1 MLSKSKFILG
11 QQCVKSFWFD
21 INNIEP
27 TNPTDEAAEARLSAG
42 NEVGEISKRIFP
54 DGKEVPY
61 LPGEPEKMFEI
72 TKQLIDEGITS
83 IYEASFIYDDIFIR
97 VDLMHKTKNGWNIYE
112 VKSSS
117 SIKSYHEYDA
127 SIQWHVLKNLK
138 IVDINEVFIAT
149 LNNKY
154 LKQKAIDPT
163 EFFNIQPVTQIAK
176 ENRSEIEKKVRELK
190 EIAAMQNEP
199 KINIGAHCKKPHSCK
214 YLNKCWPENID
225 DIDSVFK
232 FYRLN
237 LNKKLKLYE
246 KGIDTFAKVK
256 DIDSLSSIQK
266 LQIEAYKTNAP
277 VINKDKISKF
287 INKVKYPISYFDFE
301 TFTDAVPIYDKQ
313 RPHMQMPFQYSLHIQ
328 RNEKEKLNI
337 NDNHFEFIADHD
349 QDPRRALAES
359 IITNFPKE
367 GTIMAYN
374 ESFEKNCIKTLA
386 SHCPDLEE
394 DLLKLN
400 ERFLDLIEPFRGG
413 GYYDPKFKGKFSIK
427 NVLPAVCPN
436 NPELDYSELEISNG
450 GMAMNAYKQMRDNQS
465 NCDYKS
471 IRNELFK
478 YCRLDTYAM
487 YAIFKKLQNL

>member
-42 NEVGEISKRIFP
+42 NEVGEISKTIFP
-54 DGKEVPY
+54 DGKDVPY
-61 LPGEPEKMFEI
+61 LPGEPDKMFEI

-83 IYEASFIYDDIFIR
+83 IYEASFIHDDIFIR

-138 IVDINEVFIAT
+138 IVDLNEVFIVT

-154 LKQKAIDPT
+154 LKQKAIDPIK
-163 EFFNIQPVTQIAK
+163 FFNIQPVTQIAE
-176 ENRSEIEKKVRELK
+176 ENKLEVEKKVKELK
-190 EIAAMQNEP
+190 EIAIMSDEP
-199 KINIGAHCKKPHSCK
+199 KINIGAHCKKPHGCK

-225 DIDSVFK
+225 DIDSVFN

-246 KGIDTFAKVK
+246 KGIDTFGKLK
-256 DIDSLSSIQK
+256 DKNSLSSIQK
-266 LQIEAYKTNAP
+266 LQIEAHETNAP
-277 VINKDKISKF
+277 VINKDKISSF
-287 INKVKYPISYFDFE
+287 IDKVKYPISYFDFE

-313 RPHMQMPFQYSLHIQ
+313 RPHMQMPFQYSMHIQ
-328 RNEKEKLNI
+328 SSKDEVLDI
-337 NDNHFEFIADHD
+337 NDPHPEFIANHLE
-349 QDPRRALAES
+349 DPRQQIAKSLIS
-359 IITNFPKE
+359 NFPKQ

-374 ESFEKNCIKTLA
+374 ESFEKGCIKTLA
-386 SHCPDLEE
+386 KFCPDLENE
-394 DLLKLN
+394 LLDLN
-400 ERFLDLIEPFRGG
+400 DRFLDLIIPFRGG
-413 GYYDPKFKGKFSIK
+413 AYYDENFYGSFSIK
-427 NVLPAVCPN
+427 KVLPALCPN
-436 NPELDYSELEISNG
+436 DKNLDYKSLEISNG
-450 GMAMNAYKQMRDNQS
+450 GLASSSY
-465 NCDYKS
+465 
-471 IRNELFK
+471 
-478 YCRLDTYAM
+478 
-487 YAIFKKLQNL
+487 KKLRGQTD

>member
-27 TNPTDEAAEARLSAG
+27 TNPTDEAAKARLSAG

-163 EFFNIQPVTQIAK
+163 EFFNIQPVNQIAK
-176 ENRSEIEKKVRELK
+176 ENRSEIEKK
-190 EIAAMQNEP
+190 
-199 KINIGAHCKKPHSCK
+199 
-214 YLNKCWPENID
+214 NKRIKRNCSN
-225 DIDSVFK
+225 
-232 FYRLN
+232 
-237 LNKKLKLYE
+237 
-246 KGIDTFAKVK
+246 AK
-256 DIDSLSSIQK
+256 
-266 LQIEAYKTNAP
+266 
-277 VINKDKISKF
+277 
-287 INKVKYPISYFDFE
+287 
-301 TFTDAVPIYDKQ
+301 
-313 RPHMQMPFQYSLHIQ
+313 
-328 RNEKEKLNI
+328 
-337 NDNHFEFIADHD
+337 
-349 QDPRRALAES
+349 
-359 IITNFPKE
+359 
-367 GTIMAYN
+367 
-374 ESFEKNCIKTLA
+374 
-386 SHCPDLEE
+386 
-394 DLLKLN
+394 
-400 ERFLDLIEPFRGG
+400 
-413 GYYDPKFKGKFSIK
+413 
-427 NVLPAVCPN
+427 
-436 NPELDYSELEISNG
+436 
-450 GMAMNAYKQMRDNQS
+450 
-465 NCDYKS
+465 
-471 IRNELFK
+471 
-478 YCRLDTYAM
+478 
-487 YAIFKKLQNL
+487 

>member
-1 MLSKSKFILG
+1 
-11 QQCVKSFWFD
+11 
-21 INNIEP
+21 
-27 TNPTDEAAEARLSAG
+27 
-42 NEVGEISKRIFP
+42 
-54 DGKEVPY
+54 
-61 LPGEPEKMFEI
+61 
-72 TKQLIDEGITS
+72 
-83 IYEASFIYDDIFIR
+83 
-97 VDLMHKTKNGWNIYE
+97 MHKTKNGWNIYE

-176 ENRSEIEKKVRELK
+176 ENRSEIEKKIRELK

-214 YLNKCWPENID
+214 YFNKCWPENID

-237 LNKKLKLYE
+237 LSKKLKLYE

-277 VINKDKISKF
+277 VINKDKISNF

-465 NCDYKS
+465 KCDYK
-471 IRNELFK
+471 INRNELFK